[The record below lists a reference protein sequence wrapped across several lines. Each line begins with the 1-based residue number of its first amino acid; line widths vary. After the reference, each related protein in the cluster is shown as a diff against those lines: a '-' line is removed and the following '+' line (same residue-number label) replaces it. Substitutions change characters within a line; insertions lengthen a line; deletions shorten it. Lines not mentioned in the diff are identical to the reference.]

1 MAIFKI
7 FGKELEETKGRLEAL
22 SQAENEHL
30 QELSKLKAI
39 LAEKDASLDSG
50 QQELKALNL
59 ELSGLRK
66 QSASEIDANA
76 KKITKLENDLE
87 KLNKE
92 KNALTSSTTQLQD
105 ELKALNKKI
114 LAQEK
119 QTATDL
125 AAKDK
130 ITAKAEKELEK
141 LATEK
146 AKLVI
151 NLSTMKEA
159 RDKARADNTLNY
171 ENFVK
176 VKASRDKALEESKTN
191 FTNFEKA
198 KLARDRF
205 KLRIKDMSSEKD
217 LLLMQLHQIK
227 EDSALYF
234 AENERLQQINKA
246 LSAKQSRLI
255 ERMPNYV
262 DFGGL
267 SIISADAS
275 SDIPQVVWKV
285 TDFSKANVVLSEF
298 YFSTT
303 MQDGLS
309 GIALLDSSNQP
320 IDQNTLFIPG
330 IITKSAPQV
339 EIFRNFS
346 ALEWQQIYGAIT
358 VLEQL
363 IISKTPN
370 TVVNLNGVE
379 NFDLSFWRN
388 SFQNLIVDIRK
399 LPPVMR
405 YNQIKLKREVQNPD
419 YEHLWIEFYGVE
431 FGDYQI
437 PKLELRIGASLIEA
451 NGFSKYPKFELP
463 LIDGKHKPFESWFA
477 ESRDD
482 YGSKFELRF
491 SLEKQVFDIGT
502 WQKLAEADRRVLQ
515 ALLFSLPAALTKLA
529 NNKISIIRPWGV
541 WIDFV
546 KASLVVMQ
554 KLAGVIP
561 KDVTK
566 MAPAAAIPMMAPR
579 DTSIGNPIAE
589 RRAVPRSPS
598 AASPRKS
605 VGKSKVT
612 VLTVNT
618 ESGRRLSDQLK
629 PVPTKKV
636 PAKKP
641 NTIKASTKASD
652 SPKKPLV
659 SSS

>member
-30 QELSKLKAI
+30 QELSKLKA
-39 LAEKDASLDSG
+39 LLVESDSQLG
-50 QQELKALNL
+50 AAQKEIKSLNL
-59 ELSGLRK
+59 ELTSLKK
-66 QSASEIDANA
+66 QSSSEIESNSKVIAR
-76 KKITKLENDLE
+76 LEKELE

-92 KNALTSSTTQLQD
+92 KITLVTNS
-105 ELKALNKKI
+105 N
-114 LAQEK
+114 
-119 QTATDL
+119 
-125 AAKDK
+125 AKDK
-130 ITAKAEKELEK
+130 TIAKAEKDLEK
-141 LATEK
+141 LAKEK
-146 AKLVI
+146 ASLAI
-151 NLSTMKEA
+151 DLYAMKEA
-159 RDKARADNTLNY
+159 RDKARADNKLNY

-176 VKASRDKALEESKTN
+176 IKASRDKALEENKTN

-217 LLLMQLHQIK
+217 LLLMQLHQLQ
-227 EDSALYF
+227 EDSAQYF
-234 AENERLQQINKA
+234 AETERLQQINKA

-267 SIISADAS
+267 SIVSADAS

-303 MQDGLS
+303 MQDGLP
-309 GIALLDSSNQP
+309 GIALLDSPNQP

-330 IITKSAPQV
+330 IITKSVPQV
-339 EIFRNFS
+339 EIFRNFN

-431 FGDYQI
+431 FGDFQK

-463 LIDGKHKPFESWFA
+463 LIDGKHKPLESWFA

-482 YGSKFELRF
+482 YGEKFELRF
-491 SLEKQVFDIGT
+491 SLEKQVFDVGT

-546 KASLVVMQ
+546 KASLIVMQ

-561 KDVTK
+561 KEVTK
-566 MAPAAAIPMMAPR
+566 MAPAAASAPA
-579 DTSIGNPIAE
+579 TAAINTNTGKPPGAE
-589 RRAVPRSPS
+589 RRAEPQRAPAS
-598 AASPRKS
+598 ASKVNGKKS
-605 VGKSKVT
+605 QVT
-612 VLTVNT
+612 VLALNA
-618 ESGRRLSDQLK
+618 ERGRRLSDQLK

-636 PAKKP
+636 PAKK
-641 NTIKASTKASD
+641 ASSTKASAEVKA
-652 SPKKPLV
+652 SPATKKQV
-659 SSS
+659 VRSA

>member
-1 MAIFKI
+1 MFKI

-22 SQAENEHL
+22 SQVENEHL
-30 QELSKLKAI
+30 QELSKLKA
-39 LAEKDASLDSG
+39 LLVESDFQLEAAKKETKS
-50 QQELKALNL
+50 LNL
-59 ELSGLRK
+59 ELTSLKK
-66 QSASEIDANA
+66 QSRSEIESNA
-76 KKITKLENDLE
+76 KAITKLEKELE

-92 KNALTSSTTQLQD
+92 KTTLAATVIQAQD
-105 ELKALNKKI
+105 ELKTINKK
-114 LAQEK
+114 LPAQEN
-119 QTATDL
+119 QSAADL

-130 ITAKAEKELEK
+130 IISKSEKDLEK
-141 LATEK
+141 LTKEK
-146 AKLVI
+146 EGLTAELAV
-151 NLSTMKEA
+151 TKEA
-159 RDKARADNTLNY
+159 RNKARADNTLNY
-171 ENFVK
+171 DNFVK

-217 LLLMQLHQIK
+217 LLLMQIHQIK

-267 SIISADAS
+267 SIISVDAS
-275 SDIPQVVWKV
+275 SDIPQVLWKV

-309 GIALLDSSNQP
+309 GIALLDSPNQP

-330 IITKSAPQV
+330 IITKSALQV

-388 SFQNLIVDIRK
+388 SFQNLIMDIRK

-561 KDVTK
+561 KEVTK
-566 MAPAAAIPMMAPR
+566 MAPAASIPMMAPR
-579 DTSIGNPIAE
+579 DTSTGNPIAE

-598 AASPRKS
+598 SASPRKS

-629 PVPTKKV
+629 PVPTKRV
-636 PAKKP
+636 PAKKAS
-641 NTIKASTKASD
+641 TTKASTTKASN
-652 SPKKPLV
+652 SSKKILV